1 MLNLKHNLKN
11 QHGKISQSV
20 LIIIALVITA
30 LVALGLFI
38 SGKNKPAK
46 TDEHGHGESE
56 AHAEEGHG
64 KEAEHDHKEGGDH
77 AHEEGAD
84 GADDHAEAISL
95 SAQQMAEQGVQL
107 AKVEVGAV
115 SKSASYPAKL
125 TVNTDRQ
132 AHVSPA
138 FSGHVQ
144 SVSVELGQHVKKG
157 QALATLLVP
166 DLVDQQSSL
175 QIAQSNLQLTK
186 QDYERERQLWSQ
198 GISAKQDYQRAY
210 NAYQQA
216 QIQVQATKA
225 RLSAF
230 GASSGSNGRYVL
242 IAPIS
247 GVISKKD
254 LVVGE
259 NVQLADQ
266 LFIIDQLDQL
276 WLEFIAPSS
285 EFATLA
291 PNQQIEFKSL
301 QTSNTFKAQIQTLNS
316 EADAQTGRLQVRA
329 KVLSNANELR
339 PNLMVNV
346 QLQQAGSTQAIR
358 VLKSAVQKIEG
369 KDAVFVAH
377 EHDKKIEFSPQP
389 VILGQIS
396 GGGQWIEVQSGL
408 TQGQQYAAQGSF
420 LLKSEL
426 EKGEASHE
434 H

>member
-1 MLNLKHNLKN
+1 MQNLQNTLKN
-11 QHGKISQSV
+11 QSGKISQKL
-20 LIIIALVITA
+20 LIIIALISTA
-30 LVALGLFI
+30 LLAIGLLI
-38 SGKNKPAK
+38 SGKDQPTKA
-46 TDEHGHGESE
+46 DEHGHAETEEHAHSEAEKEEKGHAESE
-56 AHAEEGHG
+56 AEHAETIILTA
-64 KEAEHDHKEGGDH
+64 K
-77 AHEEGAD
+77 
-84 GADDHAEAISL
+84 
-95 SAQQMAEQGVQL
+95 QMTEQGVQL
-107 AKVEVGAV
+107 VKVEMGTVT
-115 SKSASYPAKL
+115 KSASYPAKI

-138 FSGHVQ
+138 FSGHVET
-144 SVSVELGQHVKKG
+144 VNVELGQHVQKG

-166 DLVDQQSSL
+166 DLVDQQANL
-175 QIAQSNLQLTK
+175 QIVQTNLELAR

-210 NAYQQA
+210 NAYRQA
-216 QIQVQATKA
+216 QIQLQATKS

-230 GASSGSNGRYVL
+230 GAASSSNGRYVL
-242 IAPIS
+242 TAPIS
-247 GVISKKD
+247 GIISKKD

-276 WLEFIAPSS
+276 WLEFIAPNAES
-285 EFATLA
+285 AALA
-291 PNQQIEFKSL
+291 PNQKIEFKSL
-301 QTSNTFKAQIQTLNS
+301 QTGNIFTAQVQSLNS

-329 KVLSNANELR
+329 KVLSKAAELR

-346 QLQQAGSTQAIR
+346 QLQQAGSTQALR
-358 VLKSAVQKIEG
+358 VLKSAIQKVEGKDVVFIASEHDQKIEF
-369 KDAVFVAH
+369 KAQA
-377 EHDKKIEFSPQP
+377 

-396 GGGQWIEVQSGL
+396 GDGQWIEIQSGL
-408 TQGQQYAAQGSF
+408 AQGQQYAAQGSF

>member
-1 MLNLKHNLKN
+1 MQNLQNILKN
-11 QHGKISQSV
+11 QSGKISQKL
-20 LIIIALVITA
+20 LIIIALISTA
-30 LVALGLFI
+30 LLAIGLLI
-38 SGKNKPAK
+38 SGKNQPAK
-46 TDEHGHGESE
+46 ADEHGHAEAEEHAHSEGEKEENGHAESE
-56 AHAEEGHG
+56 AEHAETIILTA
-64 KEAEHDHKEGGDH
+64 K
-77 AHEEGAD
+77 
-84 GADDHAEAISL
+84 
-95 SAQQMAEQGVQL
+95 QMTEQGVQL
-107 AKVEVGAV
+107 VKAEMGAV
-115 SKSASYPAKL
+115 TKSASYPAKI

-138 FSGHVQ
+138 FSGHVEA
-144 SVSVELGQHVKKG
+144 VNVELGQHVQKG

-166 DLVDQQSSL
+166 DLVDQQANL
-175 QIAQSNLQLTK
+175 QIVQTNLELAR

-210 NAYQQA
+210 NAYRQA
-216 QIQVQATKA
+216 QIQLQATKS

-230 GASSGSNGRYVL
+230 GAASSSNGRYVL
-242 IAPIS
+242 TAPIS

-276 WLEFIAPSS
+276 WLEFIAPNAES
-285 EFATLA
+285 AALA
-291 PNQQIEFKSL
+291 PNQKIEFKSL
-301 QTSNTFKAQIQTLNS
+301 QTGNIFTAQVQSLNS

-329 KVLSNANELR
+329 KVLSKAAELR

-346 QLQQAGSTQAIR
+346 QLKQAGSTQALR
-358 VLKSAVQKIEG
+358 VLKSAIQKVEGKDVVFVASEHDQKIEF
-369 KDAVFVAH
+369 KAQA
-377 EHDKKIEFSPQP
+377 

-396 GGGQWIEVQSGL
+396 GDGQWIEIQSGL
-408 TQGQQYAAQGSF
+408 AQGQQYAAQGSF